1 MKEYIDPFYM
11 EAADDDPEFESW
23 LAANSDPDFEPR
35 SNRTFIKSINDIPEE
50 ELPF

>member
-1 MKEYIDPFYM
+1 MKEYVDPFYL

-23 LAANSDPDFEPR
+23 LASNSDPDFEPR
-35 SNRTFIKSINDIPEE
+35 SNRTFINPITSEE